1 MQTEPSRPW
10 RKRFRLGYS
19 LIFLV
24 IAAGILSYLLYS
36 QREILINYDWDIDWI
51 QVLISFIVFSLDL
64 LLVVI
69 VWAWIMDSMG
79 KKLNLSTHFVYYS
92 LSNITKRIPG
102 TIWYIASRAQL
113 YKSDQINAKLTSVAS
128 GVEFAISILGSIFV
142 SLLFAIPIIM
152 RYAYSPYL
160 FIIVILIGGV
170 MIHPRVISWILLKL
184 NVEAA
189 TLEYRLIIKSLITYL
204 LIWILGGIVLFF
216 IANSIYPLQLSNL
229 AYVIGSWCL
238 VGFISSIL
246 LFSPSN
252 LGLTEVGLSLLLAN
266 IMPASIAVIVSIM
279 GRVLIT
285 IYELIWASSSFFAHR
300 RQLTQ
305 KD

>member
-1 MQTEPSRPW
+1 
-10 RKRFRLGYS
+10 
-19 LIFLV
+19 
-24 IAAGILSYLLYS
+24 
-36 QREILINYDWDIDWI
+36 
-51 QVLISFIVFSLDL
+51 
-64 LLVVI
+64 
-69 VWAWIMDSMG
+69 
-79 KKLNLSTHFVYYS
+79 
-92 LSNITKRIPG
+92 
-102 TIWYIASRAQL
+102 
-113 YKSDQINAKLTSVAS
+113 
-128 GVEFAISILGSIFV
+128 
-142 SLLFAIPIIM
+142 M